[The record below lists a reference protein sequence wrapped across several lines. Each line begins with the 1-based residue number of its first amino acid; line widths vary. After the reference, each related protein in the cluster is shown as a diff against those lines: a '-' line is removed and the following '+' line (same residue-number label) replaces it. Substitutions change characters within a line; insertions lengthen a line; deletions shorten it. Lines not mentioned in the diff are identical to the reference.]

1 MDVATIV
8 YAIVT
13 TMPRLIKEI
22 MTSYCR
28 VFGPCKG

>member
-13 TMPRLIKEI
+13 TLPKLIKEV
-22 MTSYCR
+22 TASYCR
-28 VFGPCKG
+28 VFGPCKD